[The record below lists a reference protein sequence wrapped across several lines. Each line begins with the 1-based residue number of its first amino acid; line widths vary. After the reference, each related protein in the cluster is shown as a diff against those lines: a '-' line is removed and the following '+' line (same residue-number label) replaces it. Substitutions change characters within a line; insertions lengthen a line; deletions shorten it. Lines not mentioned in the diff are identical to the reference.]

1 MQNKLVDKLL
11 EECTET
17 VKEVK
22 IAKIAL
28 AEEGENKH
36 KCSSC
41 KLFVVLFS
49 VIFTVNVLNWYLF
62 CFSHWFKK
70 NNAIVDLK
78 EITIY

>member
-41 KLFVVLFS
+41 KLYIVLFS
-49 VIFTVNVLNWYLF
+49 VIFTVKVRIGTYF
-62 CFSHWFKK
+62 VS
-70 NNAIVDLK
+70 VDLRK
-78 EITIY
+78 ITNY

>member
-41 KLFVVLFS
+41 KLYIVLFS
-49 VIFTVNVLNWYLF
+49 VIFTVKVRIGTYF
-62 CFSHWFKK
+62 VS
-70 NNAIVDLK
+70 VDLRK
-78 EITIY
+78 IIIY

>member
-28 AEEGENKH
+28 AEEGENKR

-41 KLFVVLFS
+41 KLYIVLFS
-49 VIFTVNVLNWYLF
+49 VIFTVKVRIGTYF
-62 CFSHWFKK
+62 VS
-70 NNAIVDLK
+70 VDLRK
-78 EITIY
+78 ITIY

>member
-11 EECTET
+11 EECIET

-41 KLFVVLFS
+41 KLYIVLFS
-49 VIFTVNVLNWYLF
+49 VIFTVKVIIGTYF
-62 CFSHWFKK
+62 VS
-70 NNAIVDLK
+70 VDLRK
-78 EITIY
+78 ITIY

>member
-41 KLFVVLFS
+41 KLYIVLFS
-49 VIFTVNVLNWYLF
+49 VIFTVKVRIGTYFVSVGLR
-62 CFSHWFKK
+62 K
-70 NNAIVDLK
+70 
-78 EITIY
+78 ITIY

>member
-41 KLFVVLFS
+41 KLYIVLFS
-49 VIFTVNVLNWYLF
+49 VIFTVKVIIGTYF
-62 CFSHWFKK
+62 VS
-70 NNAIVDLK
+70 VDLRK
-78 EITIY
+78 ITIY

>member
-11 EECTET
+11 EERTEA

-41 KLFVVLFS
+41 KLYIVLFS
-49 VIFTVNVLNWYLF
+49 VIFTVKVIIGTYF
-62 CFSHWFKK
+62 VS
-70 NNAIVDLK
+70 VDLRK
-78 EITIY
+78 ITIY

>member
-41 KLFVVLFS
+41 KLYIVLFS
-49 VIFTVNVLNWYLF
+49 VIFTVKVRIGTYF
-62 CFSHWFKK
+62 VS
-70 NNAIVDLK
+70 VDLRK
-78 EITIY
+78 ITIY